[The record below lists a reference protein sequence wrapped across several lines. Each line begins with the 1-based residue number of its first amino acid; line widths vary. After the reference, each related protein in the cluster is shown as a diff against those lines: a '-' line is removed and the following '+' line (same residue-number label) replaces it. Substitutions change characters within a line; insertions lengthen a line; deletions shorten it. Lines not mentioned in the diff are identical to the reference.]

1 MEPKLISAD
10 THLCEPP
17 DLWTTRLP
25 RGMRDRAARL
35 AWTGEYMHYVSA
47 GGHYVI
53 SLSEYRDLRGTF
65 QEHSTLERW
74 QSDNLADGVWGQVIH
89 PNVGLLV
96 YTTDNELAFAHARVY
111 NDYVAEMFGDHFDR
125 HKPTAIIPVTDIDDA
140 IAEVERAAGLGLR
153 GIVLPVEPTLRYNSP
168 TYDKLWAAA
177 QAHDMV
183 AVFHIGVRT
192 TTDEDYKVDATELM
206 QRLAGSAFTDEATAL
221 ADRLRLE
228 PQRSLVGQALI
239 ADLVGGGVPER
250 FPRLHFVLTEFNAY
264 WLAGLMAGFDKAF
277 TVGLGQD
284 VSAPYAKQ
292 GMFDRDRA
300 VDDQPFMV
308 RQFGMTEA
316 WPYPLRPSEY
326 IRRQFH
332 CTFQDDPAAIALR
345 GFTGVDA
352 LLWGSDYPHHEGCWP
367 RSREALDLMF
377 AGVPAEDRW
386 AITGGT
392 TAKLFGFTPPS
403 G

>member
-1 MEPKLISAD
+1 VF
-10 THLCEPP
+10 
-17 DLWTTRLP
+17 
-25 RGMRDRAARL
+25 
-35 AWTGEYMHYVSA
+35 GE
-47 GGHYVI
+47 
-53 SLSEYRDLRGTF
+53 
-65 QEHSTLERW
+65 
-74 QSDNLADGVWGQVIH
+74 
-89 PNVGLLV
+89 
-96 YTTDNELAFAHARVY
+96 
-111 NDYVAEMFGDHFDR
+111 HFDR
-125 HKPTAIIPVTDIDDA
+125 HKPTAIIPVTDIDNA
-140 IAEVERAAGLGLR
+140 VTEVERVADMGLR
-153 GIVLPVEPTLRYNSP
+153 GIVLPVEPIVRYNSP
-168 TYDKLWAAA
+168 IYDKLWAAA

-192 TTDEDYKVDATELM
+192 TTEDDYKVDTAELM
-206 QRLAGSAFTDEATAL
+206 QRLAGNAFTDEATAL

-228 PQRSLVGQALI
+228 PQRSLVGQGLI

-264 WLAGLMAGFDKAF
+264 WLAGLMAGFDKAY

-308 RQFGMTEA
+308 RQFGMNEA

-326 IRRQFH
+326 IRRQIH

-345 GFTGVDA
+345 AFTGVDS

-367 RSREALDLMF
+367 RSLEALDSMF
-377 AGVPAEDRW
+377 AGVPAEDRS

-392 TAKLFGFTPPS
+392 TARLFGFAPPS
-403 G
+403 D